1 MPPSQPPSTP
11 VSLLSTPSETTSPE
25 TLYATRRDRFDALA
39 AIEELRSR
47 WISWGRLGAVLLA
60 LAAGLTTVLT
70 AAANPK
76 PWLILTAVAILTF
89 MVLALVHD
97 RRLDR
102 LHRWQGLATLN
113 RMGLARIARR
123 WDDLPIVVGG
133 PPAPSAAMSKDL
145 GICGPVSLLRLL
157 GSSLSPPG
165 RSTLIDWL
173 FEPAAPDDLATR
185 QVAVAELS
193 QRIDERQ
200 ELELEGGVL
209 RALDPD
215 ISPFLEW
222 CEGEAWLLNRPLW
235 MAASWILPMLTVG
248 STALALLGL
257 LPYWPSGVLVLLQFI
272 LGNLQ
277 AGRLA
282 AALDAVSHR
291 EREMQSYGRAFSVL
305 ESWSPTS
312 PRLVTLLGRL
322 VGDSG
327 RPSEHLH
334 RLHGHLESADVRH
347 SGTLHFVLVSLLL
360 WDFHCLRRLE
370 IWRREVGGRVRDWL
384 AVLGEVEALAAL
396 SILRSDHPSW
406 AVPLVADS
414 NAGELRAEGLGHP
427 LLSDAQR
434 VTNTIALGPPGRFL
448 LVTGSNMSG
457 KSTLLRAIGLDVVLA
472 QAGAPV
478 CAQSMSLSPVRLA
491 TSIVVEDSLGD
502 GVSLFLAELLRLR
515 EVVTAAE
522 EQSGSSR
529 PLLFLLDEILRG
541 TNSHDRHVAVR
552 RVLRRL
558 LDSGAIGAISTH
570 DVALANAEELRAV
583 ADCVYFREEVL
594 TEVGPG
600 EIPMHF
606 DYTLRPGVSTT
617 TNALALLEL
626 VGLSGGDST
635 AESKTPARAEPKEAS
650 FTGENG
656 PG

>member
-1 MPPSQPPSTP
+1 
-11 VSLLSTPSETTSPE
+11 
-25 TLYATRRDRFDALA
+25 
-39 AIEELRSR
+39 
-47 WISWGRLGAVLLA
+47 
-60 LAAGLTTVLT
+60 
-70 AAANPK
+70 
-76 PWLILTAVAILTF
+76 
-89 MVLALVHD
+89 
-97 RRLDR
+97 
-102 LHRWQGLATLN
+102 
-113 RMGLARIARR
+113 
-123 WDDLPIVVGG
+123 
-133 PPAPSAAMSKDL
+133 MSKDL
-145 GICGPVSLLRLL
+145 SICGPVSLLRLL

-193 QRIDERQ
+193 QRIDDRQ

-215 ISPFLEW
+215 ISPFLDW

-235 MAASWILPMLTVG
+235 MAASWILPILTVG
-248 STALALLGL
+248 STTLALLGL
-257 LPYWPSGVLVLLQFI
+257 LPYWPSGVLVLLQFV

-282 AALDAVSHR
+282 TALDAVSHR

-305 ESWSPTS
+305 ESWTPTS

-406 AVPLVADS
+406 AVPLVVES
-414 NAGELRAEGLGHP
+414 NAGEQRAEGLGHP